1 MELTYIL
8 NPLLGWRVP
17 VSRFMK
23 NEILAVR
30 PEAKDSFGVTNIA
43 VEVAL
48 ASSAFNE

>member
-8 NPLLGWRVP
+8 NPSLGLFVPDWR
-17 VSRFMK
+17 FIK